1 MSVGKNVLAKPSGI
15 TLEQHTSDVILEAMS
30 ICDNL
35 PTTCDKY
42 QKMVGKD
49 FRKRLEISAL
59 YHDIGKENIKWQSAC
74 QADYVDFCFWM
85 KNHPEATLK
94 DHVDFLFRKGGK
106 HLRMCGVRHELISLK
121 KKMQYIPMPVSVAIA
136 AHHTK
141 LGLSFKDR
149 WIQEGHKDIWNK
161 IESVSNEIIE
171 SEDLSR
177 VAVSAYEYD
186 GVRGVLQLADHR
198 ASIKEEGESLPP
210 IASFKYVFPF
220 SKKRG
225 IQKLV
230 EDHWKEDLLLVRAPT
245 GAGKTDASLL
255 WALKQIENN
264 RADRLIIAMPT
275 RFTSNALSV
284 NVSKTLSTTG
294 LYHSSAWFAKY
305 NNKVENGS
313 SSLAYAL
320 KELDLARLL
329 ETPIT
334 VCTID
339 HLLMS
344 LTLTREDHH
353 LINFNMANS
362 CLVIDEADFYDDFT
376 QANINFLLTILNYW
390 HVPVLIMSASL
401 PESVLKSY
409 KKTGYHV
416 TDILEEKTDYDRM
429 RFSVE
434 SIFDYSVLSDLDEVI
449 GKAIEKG
456 NAIFYMNTVDSAV
469 KLYRYIVKKVEDR
482 ESRLPILLYHSR
494 FTELDKLN
502 KENQLLCAL
511 GKEAWQERK
520 AKGIAVLT
528 QIGEM
533 SINISADIM
542 VSEICPIDRL
552 TQRAGR
558 LCRFDTKKIGQLYVV
573 CPQKKGCLY
582 PAPYGSYDRKDK
594 IWKSCSALDKTISS
608 LVTGEYSMNILI
620 NILNSVYNDK
630 MSFTIKARD
639 NAETLRS
646 YFIYN
651 WLIRPRERTDKE
663 DIDTNFWKSRDIEA
677 QSFVFVRKPLYL
689 SFRNYSSFYKFK
701 LENAIELPLYLVYKG
716 RKLHRIDTKS
726 IKIGEYHIENIDVI
740 RDDFYLDDVGVNLIE
755 EEGDIFL

>member
-15 TLEQHTSDVILEAMS
+15 TLDQHTSDVILEAMS

-49 FRKRLEISAL
+49 LRKRLEISAL
-59 YHDIGKENIKWQSAC
+59 YHDIGKEDIKWQSAC
-74 QADYVDFCFWM
+74 QADYVDFCEWM

-94 DHVDFLFRKGGK
+94 DHVDFLFREGGK
-106 HLRMCGVRHELISLK
+106 HLRMCGVRHELVSLK

-141 LGLSFKDR
+141 LGLSFRDR

-198 ASIKEEGESLPP
+198 ASTKEEGETLPS

-320 KELDLARLL
+320 KELDMARLL

-353 LINFNMANS
+353 LINFNIANS

-401 PESVLKSY
+401 PESVLQSY
-409 KKTGYHV
+409 KKTGYQV

-429 RFSVE
+429 RFSIE

-449 GKAIEKG
+449 GKAIERE

-469 KLYRYIVKKVEDR
+469 MLYRYIVRKVEDR
-482 ESRLPILLYHSR
+482 ECRLPILLYHSR

-511 GKEAWQERK
+511 GKEAWQEGK

-573 CPQKKGCLY
+573 CPQKKGRLY

-620 NILNSVYNDK
+620 NILNNVYNDNI
-630 MSFTIKARD
+630 SFSIKACN
-639 NAETLRS
+639 NAETLHS

-651 WLIRPRERTDKE
+651 WLIKSREKTDKE
-663 DIDTNFWKSRDIEA
+663 DINTNFWKSRDIDA
-677 QSFVFVRKPLYL
+677 QSSVFVREPSYL
-689 SFRNYSSFYKFK
+689 SFGDYSSYYKYK
-701 LENAIELPLYLVYKG
+701 LENAIELPLYIIEKG
-716 RKLHRIDTKS
+716 RERNCLDTKT
-726 IKIGEYHIENIDVI
+726 IRIGESQFENIDI
-740 RDDFYLDDVGVNLIE
+740 LKEGFYLEDIGVNLIE
-755 EEGDIFL
+755 E

>member
-1 MSVGKNVLAKPSGI
+1 M
-15 TLEQHTSDVILEAMS
+15 EQHTTDVVSEAMS
-30 ICDNL
+30 ICDSL
-35 PTTCDKY
+35 PATCDKY
-42 QKMVGKD
+42 QKIVGKD
-49 FRKRLEISAL
+49 LRKRIEISAL
-59 YHDIGKENIKWQSAC
+59 YHDIGKENIKWQTAC
-74 QADYVDFCFWM
+74 QADYVDYCRWREE
-85 KNHPEATLK
+85 HSEVTAK
-94 DHVDFLFRKGGK
+94 DIADYLFHEGGK
-106 HLRMCGVRHELISLK
+106 HLRACGIRHELVSLE

-171 SEDLSR
+171 SEDLNR
-177 VAVSAYEYD
+177 VAASAYEYD
-186 GVRGVLQLADHR
+186 GVRGMLQLADHR
-198 ASIKEEGESLPP
+198 ASAKEDGESLPVITP
-210 IASFKYVFPF
+210 FEYVFPF
-220 SKKRG
+220 SEKRG

-230 EDHWKEDLLLVRAPT
+230 EEHWKEELLLVRAPT

-255 WALKQIENN
+255 WALKQIENK

-284 NVSKTLSTTG
+284 NVSKTLSATG

-305 NNKVENGS
+305 NNNVENGS

-320 KELDLARLL
+320 KELDMARLL

-376 QANINFLLTILNYW
+376 QANINFLLTILSYW

-401 PESVLKSY
+401 PESVIRSY

-416 TDILEEKTDYDRM
+416 TDILEDKSDYNRV
-429 RFSVE
+429 RFAIE
-434 SIFDYSVLSDLDEVI
+434 SIFDYNILSDLDRVI
-449 GKAIEKG
+449 EKAIESG
-456 NAIFYMNTVDSAV
+456 NAIFYMNTVDNAI
-469 KLYRYIVKKVEDR
+469 KLYRYVVKKVEDGG
-482 ESRLPILLYHSR
+482 SRLPILLYHSR

-502 KENQLLCAL
+502 KENQLLSAL
-511 GKEAWQERK
+511 GKDAWQNGM
-520 AKGIAVLT
+520 AGGIAILT

-533 SINISADIM
+533 SINISADMM

-558 LCRFDTKKIGQLYVV
+558 LCRFDAKKIGQLYVV
-573 CPQKKGCLY
+573 CPQKKSNLY

-594 IWKSCSALDKTISS
+594 IWKSCSALDKTVSS

-630 MSFTIKARD
+630 IPFTIKARD

-651 WLIRPRERTDKE
+651 WLIRPREKTDKE
-663 DIDTNFWKSRDIEA
+663 DIDTNFWKSRDIEV
-677 QSFVFVRKPLYL
+677 QSFVFVREPSYP

-701 LENAIELPLYLVYKG
+701 LENAIELPLYLVDKG

-726 IKIGEYHIENIDVI
+726 IKIGEYNIENIDVV
-740 RDDFYLDDVGVNLIE
+740 RDGFYLDDIGVNLID
-755 EEGDIFL
+755 EEGDVFL